1 MRVLLVRLS
10 SLGDVVLATAAVEA
24 LRAERPEAEVD
35 VLTKPGFR
43 EVFTNHPGVREVL
56 PWDPAQGM
64 LRLASLVWGRQYD
77 WIVDL
82 HRNLRTAMLR
92 ALTPGSRWSGYRKGA
107 LRRRLAVWL
116 GRPGL
121 LPGDHV
127 VDRYLAALGPLGL
140 PPRRYLPRLYP
151 GDGPRSAIEGRL
163 LGAGWDR
170 RAPLVAL
177 APGARWA
184 TKAWPPNKWV
194 DLARKIGENR
204 GFVALVGGGDEHDLC
219 RGILEGAGVPGANLA
234 GRTSILETAAVLQ
247 ASASLVSND
256 SAPLHL
262 ATAVGTRVVAL
273 FGPTVRGFGFYPLGP
288 ADAVVE
294 LETGCRPCSLH
305 GDPECPRGERR
316 CLDEVSPDVVFEALQ
331 GSSAARPTVG
341 ENRP

>member
-24 LRAERPEAEVD
+24 LRAVRPEVEVD

-56 PWDPAQGM
+56 PWDPARGM
-64 LRLASLVWGRQYD
+64 LRLASLVRGRRYD

-82 HRNLRTAMLR
+82 HRNLRTAVLR

-107 LRRRLAVWL
+107 IRRRLAVWL
-116 GRPGL
+116 RRPGL

-127 VDRYLAALGPLGL
+127 VDRYLAALGPLGV

-170 RAPLVAL
+170 RAQLVAL
-177 APGARWA
+177 APGARWP
-184 TKAWPPNKWV
+184 TKAWPAAKWV
-194 DLARKIGENR
+194 ELARGIGENLA
-204 GFVALVGGGDEHDLC
+204 GFPVLVGGAGEKALC
-219 RGILEGAGVPGANLA
+219 REIRAGAGCSSADLSGAAL
-234 GRTSILETAAVLQ
+234 LETAAALGECR
-247 ASASLVSND
+247 ALVTND

-262 ATAVGTRVVAL
+262 ATSVGTPVVAL
-273 FGPTVRGFGFYPLGP
+273 FGPTVKGFGFFPLG
-288 ADAVVE
+288 ASDRV
-294 LETGCRPCSLH
+294 LEVPLACRPCGLH
-305 GDPECPRGERR
+305 GGAACPEGHHR
-316 CLDEVSPDVVFEALQ
+316 CLDQVEPAEVLAVLSPLVST
-331 GSSAARPTVG
+331 GSS
-341 ENRP
+341 